1 MLASILKSDRAI
13 KMNIAIVTAFVEM
26 KKHLSLYTELA
37 KKIHELEQQTNTQFM
52 EIYEALENLINDTH
66 LLKEKDKK
74 ITKWEQREEIGFK
87 KK

>member
-1 MLASILKSDRAI
+1 
-13 KMNIAIVTAFVEM
+13 
-26 KKHLSLYTELA
+26 
-37 KKIHELEQQTNTQFM
+37 M